1 MKILHATL
9 IGLSLSTLT
18 LNAFAAATWVD
29 NRYAHTWGP
38 EKNQYKIGGGHIFDN
53 GAGVLASAMYDIGTT
68 NQNIGR
74 QLKST
79 FQEFEGWYPFKLD
92 DQWSV
97 TTGGLTDID
106 SAGSS
111 ISPYMSLDYKLNNV
125 LSFSTRYRYNHITR
139 RTADLN
145 GNMSY
150 NDAHQLDFFL
160 NYQATDK
167 LWLQLNPEFF
177 INTNDFHAAN
187 GKKTH
192 WEPSIVAR
200 YRINQH
206 WMPYT
211 EVAWLDKDKN
221 NDNQIRLRVGI
232 HYYFQ

>member
-18 LNAFAAATWVD
+18 LNAFAAATGWIIVM
-29 NRYAHTWGP
+29 HTWGP

-150 NDAHQLDFFL
+150 NDAHQLDFFSITVQQINSGYNSTQSSL
-160 NYQATDK
+160 STQMTSMLPTVKNTLGTQYCSQIPYQSALDA
-167 LWLQLNPEFF
+167 L
-177 INTNDFHAAN
+177 
-187 GKKTH
+187 
-192 WEPSIVAR
+192 
-200 YRINQH
+200 YRSCL
-206 WMPYT
+206 
-211 EVAWLDKDKN
+211 A
-221 NDNQIRLRVGI
+221 G
-232 HYYFQ
+232 

>member
-187 GKKTH
+187 GKKHTGN
-192 WEPSIVAR
+192 PV
-200 YRINQH
+200 
-206 WMPYT
+206 
-211 EVAWLDKDKN
+211 L
-221 NDNQIRLRVGI
+221 
-232 HYYFQ
+232 